1 LNTILKLKEE
11 YIEQMG
17 IPLGHKLKIIK
28 KVRQLNEE
36 IFKEGVIKNEMD
48 SIKPPKGNLN

>member
-1 LNTILKLKEE
+1 
-11 YIEQMG
+11 MG